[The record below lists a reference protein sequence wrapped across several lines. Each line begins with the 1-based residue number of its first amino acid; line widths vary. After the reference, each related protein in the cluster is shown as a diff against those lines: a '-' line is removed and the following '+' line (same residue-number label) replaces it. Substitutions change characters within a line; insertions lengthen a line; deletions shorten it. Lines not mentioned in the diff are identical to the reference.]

1 MMEKIWGALNQP
13 GEIKAKR
20 YQTLV
25 KQFIH
30 TFYQPKVLCN
40 AYIESFQA
48 WLRIGNEILQTC
60 AFQRGIIPI
69 LAKHLC
75 ANMNRAAKDKQLR
88 ELMLQTLVFDPH
100 GDNEYLL
107 EEYFGGQMAN
117 TDSLL
122 KKFYGPPESH
132 SRMHILRGVA
142 SLRNEDQLA
151 LQFLLE
157 LLPLIGTGTESN
169 GKDDERCYSE
179 WLPSS
184 FEQGPMSFPLQR
196 DQREMIHRLEAILI
210 LVHFIPDEQVS
221 WYVIRLLMAL
231 CADPSLT
238 SNWYLMWSISYL
250 MSVRSVTMSALW
262 DILALP
268 EQMPRVVASVLRLAL
283 MTARC
288 LKGETQVCVYRK
300 LVSYKISWYGRHVA
314 TALLPA
320 IFSDI
325 SALGME
331 ANSNGK
337 ILRHLN
343 SFVLNL
349 PNYSNFPSAES
360 HLWDI
365 YDLKSVVGVLID
377 FPKEKIPEEISIIQR
392 VDILEVFGK
401 QPYIIPV
408 EGRRGQLEKGG
419 SIKNVPTAPYQP
431 IVTNQLQTKSDS
443 WKYLLGNQA
452 RTQLDKRHSII
463 VVASLLEQLPN
474 LGGVCRTCEIF
485 CVQELCIADMRS
497 IREASLKLSLFT
509 RKTGRRY
516 SK

>member
-1 MMEKIWGALNQP
+1 MEKIWGALNQP

-221 WYVIRLLMAL
+221 WYFIRLLMAL

-331 ANSNGK
+331 ANSEWENTASSQLICFKSSKLQQFSQCRVPFVGH
-337 ILRHLN
+337 LR
-343 SFVLNL
+343 
-349 PNYSNFPSAES
+349 
-360 HLWDI
+360 
-365 YDLKSVVGVLID
+365 
-377 FPKEKIPEEISIIQR
+377 PEECCWRFNRLSER
-392 VDILEVFGK
+392 ENSRRDIDYSASRYFG
-401 QPYIIPV
+401 
-408 EGRRGQLEKGG
+408 GL
-419 SIKNVPTAPYQP
+419 
-431 IVTNQLQTKSDS
+431 
-443 WKYLLGNQA
+443 W
-452 RTQLDKRHSII
+452 
-463 VVASLLEQLPN
+463 
-474 LGGVCRTCEIF
+474 
-485 CVQELCIADMRS
+485 
-497 IREASLKLSLFT
+497 
-509 RKTGRRY
+509 
-516 SK
+516 